1 MIFYDNAYSVHDFSK
16 SPKLLNIFKQCE
28 KFKTVDNISLFA
40 STSKITFA
48 GSGIAFIG
56 GSEKTLNNFLS
67 YLGKIIV
74 GADKIGSEY
83 VFVRGSGSDGWENIL
98 IVANQD
104 NTDVFIDGG
113 ATPIA
118 SLASAGDYH
127 LIEGSSFSNSGSNKT
142 LYVRTSKNV
151 YAWQGIGGIGS
162 EANQGM
168 FFVPPLSCQSQGEV
182 NNIPLIENIGTAYF
196 PGYVTVVTCLLYT
209 SPSPRD

>member
-1 MIFYDNAYSVHDFSK
+1 MIGVSIESDK
-16 SPKLLNIFKQCE
+16 SIVVNSGSANGSFH
-28 KFKTVDNISLFA
+28 N
-40 STSKITFA
+40 
-48 GSGIAFIG
+48 GSGRDYGIDQ
-56 GSEKTLNNFLS
+56 
-67 YLGKIIV
+67 IV

-127 LIEGSSFSNSGSNKT
+127 LIEGASFSNSGSNKT

-196 PGYVTVVTCLLYT
+196 PGLSLIHI
-209 SPSPRD
+209 